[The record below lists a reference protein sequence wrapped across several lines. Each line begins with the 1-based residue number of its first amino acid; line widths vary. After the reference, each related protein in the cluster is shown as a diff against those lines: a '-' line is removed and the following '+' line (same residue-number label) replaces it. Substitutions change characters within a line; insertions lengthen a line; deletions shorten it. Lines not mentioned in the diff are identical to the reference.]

1 VTRYP
6 TRIAVSAG
14 GLVVDERPDGP
25 WVVLIARRT
34 HAGTLLWS
42 LPKGRLEEGEDHETA
57 ALREVREETG
67 LECELTDVLGT
78 IDYWFVWRE
87 DQVRYHKYVHYY
99 VMRPVGGSLDDR
111 DDEADEAAWMPLS
124 QALAKLAHANER
136 ELVAQAFGP
145 TITAGGS
152 GSDERR

>member
-1 VTRYP
+1 
-6 TRIAVSAG
+6 
-14 GLVVDERPDGP
+14 
-25 WVVLIARRT
+25 VLIARRT

-99 VMRPVGGSLDDR
+99 VMRHTGGDITTH
-111 DDEADEAAWMPLS
+111 DDEAEDVEWLPLDEALS
-124 QALAKLAHANER
+124 RLSHPNEQRLA
-136 ELVAQAFGP
+136 
-145 TITAGGS
+145 AGIAS
-152 GSDERR
+152 TPDRRTG